1 MSKIE
6 NWWLSVRTLM
16 WNNRRRAR
24 RRICASRKVRLV
36 RDTLYCQPGDRFHPA
51 PLKLQ
56 GILIARRSRS
66 SIVSDDCRQSVRQ
79 LERRS
84 RWPSDK
90 SDVTSRQRSQIHEDV
105 IVSLNIIRF
114 ADDPRRD
121 RFEMSIRWQFLRLKV
136 CLHDTI
142 FRHCMRSKLY
152 YWFTFKREYV
162 YIILRKLIN
171 EYKK

>member
-6 NWWLSVRTLM
+6 NWWLSVRSLT
-16 WNNRRRAR
+16 WNNRRRTR

-56 GILIARRSRS
+56 GVLIARRSRS
-66 SIVSDDCRQSVRQ
+66 SIVSDDCRQSARQ

-84 RWPSDK
+84 RWRSDK
-90 SDVTSRQRSQIHEDV
+90 SDVTSRQRSRSHEDV
-105 IVSLNIIRF
+105 IVSLNIARYVG
-114 ADDPRRD
+114 DPRRD

-136 CLHDTI
+136 CLPVTI
-142 FRHCMRSKLY
+142 FRHCTRPTCIEIVLLIHV
-152 YWFTFKREYV
+152 REKV
-162 YIILRKLIN
+162 VAEIN
-171 EYKK
+171 K